1 MAVVASAGPVLSVTT
16 SAKQST
22 HELVIPFT
30 CFHVIYLDIGTF
42 AVILGLGRGD
52 GTAGL

>member
-1 MAVVASAGPVLSVTT
+1 MAVVASAGPVLSVIT
-16 SAKQST
+16 SAKQSA
-22 HELVIPFT
+22 HERVIT
-30 CFHVIYLDIGTF
+30 LTRFHAIYLDIGTF